1 MFFFFLK
8 NEVTIRIMMQEVV
21 TFGRKRIQAFG
32 GLRVPVMRRG
42 QNHGLN
48 LLRLLL
54 CEAGNL
60 GHPDRS

>member
-1 MFFFFLK
+1 
-8 NEVTIRIMMQEVV
+8 MMQEVV